1 MSADSTTSRPPVVV
15 VTGPTASGKTE
26 LAIEIAERF
35 DGEVINADSMQI
47 YRELD
52 VGTAKPSL
60 AQRARVP
67 HHMLDV
73 VAPNAQY
80 NAGLYQRDARKVAQ
94 DLFARKKLS
103 VLTGGT
109 GLYIRAFLEG
119 LLDTGAPDPELR
131 KSLEEEHERAVA
143 AGDPDRLHRRL
154 QSSDRA
160 AAAKIHPNDAR
171 RVIRALELGEQ
182 GELASTRRSQ
192 HAFRDRPFRAIH
204 FAIDP
209 GREALN
215 ERIDERCRL
224 MIESGLLREARA
236 LRERGYGAELRPLQA
251 IGYRHMAAVV
261 DGHDTLAHALEQM
274 QRDTRRFARRQ
285 RTWLRKVPDVIWHK
299 PEDTQEIFA
308 SIEAFLLEPPDGA
321 SADERAMES
330 RQASDAANQ
339 ADR

>member
-1 MSADSTTSRPPVVV
+1 MSADSEVSRPPVVV

-35 DGEVINADSMQI
+35 DGEVVNADSMQV
-47 YRELD
+47 YRDLD
-52 VGTAKPSL
+52 IGTAKPSQ

-73 VAPNAQY
+73 IAPDAPY
-80 NAGLYQRDARKVAQ
+80 NAGLYQRDARKAARQ
-94 DLFARKKLS
+94 IFAREKVT

-119 LLDTGAPDPELR
+119 LLDTGAADLKLR
-131 KSLEEEHERAVA
+131 NALEAEQARAA
-143 AGDPDRLHRRL
+143 DAGDPERLHRRL
-154 QSSDRA
+154 QVSDHA
-160 AAAKIHPNDAR
+160 AAAKIHPNDSR

-182 GELASTRRSQ
+182 GELASKRRSLHGFQ
-192 HAFRDRPFRAIH
+192 DRPFRAIH

-209 GREALN
+209 GRESLN
-215 ERIDERCRL
+215 ARIDERCRQ
-224 MIESGLLREARA
+224 MIEGGLLAEARA
-236 LRERGYGAELRPLQA
+236 LRNRGYGPELRPLQS

-261 DGHDTLAHALEQM
+261 DGHDTLAHALEEM

-299 PEDTQEIFA
+299 PQDTETIFA
-308 SIEAFLLEPPDGA
+308 QIEAFLAEPRKD
-321 SADERAMES
+321 
-330 RQASDAANQ
+330 QKASD
-339 ADR
+339 